1 MKISARNVLKGT
13 VAKIT
18 PGSVNTEVV
27 LELSGGIQVVSMIS
41 KDSAEK
47 LGLAPGR
54 EAYAVIKA
62 SNVMV
67 AVD

>member
-13 VAKIT
+13 VVKVT

-27 LELSGGIQVVSMIS
+27 LELPGGIQIVSMIS